1 MNINSVPLNF
11 QSELVSGV
19 NIKTIN
25 SNSLLGTGDL
35 IVSGGTQGTTG
46 SQGTTGTTGAGG
58 GLHILT
64 QPIATWLYLAQGY
77 QTNYSTTGLSNGVNT
92 MMLSLFYPATTFT
105 ITELS
110 INVTTASTSAMNL
123 KILVYSDD
131 GYGYPRVKL
140 IESSSLSLTTTGAKI
155 FLTSYTFTAGT
166 KYWMGVI
173 VDVNAGASVMQ
184 ISSSVLLTRMFN
196 YTIAQTGMYIPF
208 YSYNTCPALNTIAFT
223 AGNMQSVAVYFRT

>member
-11 QSELVSGV
+11 QDTLVSGT

-25 SNSLLGTGDL
+25 SNSLLGSGDL
-35 IVSGGTQGTTG
+35 IV
-46 SQGTTGTTGAGG
+46 GG
-58 GLHILT
+58 GGWHILT
-64 QPIATWLYLAQGY
+64 KPIATWLYLAQGY
-77 QTNYSTTGLSNGVNT
+77 NTSFGTTSLSNGVNT
-92 MMLSLFYPATTFT
+92 MQLSLFYPATTFT

-110 INVTTASTSAMNL
+110 INVTTASSSAMNL

-155 FLTSYTFTAGT
+155 FTTSYTFTAGT

-173 VDVNAGASVMQ
+173 VDVSAGAFVMQ
-184 ISSSVLLTRMFN
+184 LGGSSLLTRMFN
-196 YTIAQTGMYIPF
+196 YTIAQTGMYI
-208 YSYNTCPALNTIAFT
+208 YSPYANTPALNTSSAT
-223 AGNMQSVAVYFRT
+223 SGNMQSCAVYFRT

>member
-11 QSELVSGV
+11 QSQLVSGQ

-25 SNSLLGTGDL
+25 SNSLLESGDL
-35 IVSGGTQGTTG
+35 IVG
-46 SQGTTGTTGAGG
+46 GG

-64 QPIATWLYLAQGY
+64 KPIATWLYMAQGY
-77 QTNYSTTGLSNGVNT
+77 QTNFGSTSLSNGVNV
-92 MMLSLFYPATTFT
+92 MQLSLFYPATTFT

-110 INVTTASTSAMNL
+110 INVTTASTSAINA

-131 GYGYPRVKL
+131 GFGYPRVKL
-140 IESSSLSLTTTGAKI
+140 IESSPLSLTTTGAKI

-173 VDVNAGASVMQ
+173 NDTSAGAFVSALGGN
-184 ISSSVLLTRMFN
+184 VLMTRMFN
-196 YTIAQTGMYIPF
+196 YTIPQTGMYIPS
-208 YSYNTCPALNTIAFT
+208 SYANPPALQTYPFT

>member
-11 QSELVSGV
+11 QSQLVSGQ

-25 SNSLLGTGDL
+25 SNSLLESGNL
-35 IVSGGTQGTTG
+35 IV
-46 SQGTTGTTGAGG
+46 GG
-58 GLHILT
+58 GGFHILT
-64 QPIATWLYLAQGY
+64 QPIPTWLYMAQGY
-77 QTNYSTTGLSNGVNT
+77 NTNYGSTSLSNGVNV

-110 INVTTASTSAMNL
+110 INVTTASSSSSNA

-131 GYGYPRVKL
+131 GFGYPRVKL
-140 IESSSLSLTTTGAKI
+140 IESSPLSLTTTGAKI

-173 VDVNAGASVMQ
+173 NDTSAGAFVVALGG
-184 ISSSVLLTRMFN
+184 SVLMTRMFN
-196 YTIAQTGMYIPF
+196 YTIAQTGMYIPS
-208 YSYNTCPALNTIAFT
+208 SYANPPALQTYPFT

>member
-11 QSELVSGV
+11 QDKLVSGE

-25 SNSLLGTGDL
+25 SNSLLGSGNL
-35 IVSGGTQGTTG
+35 IVG
-46 SQGTTGTTGAGG
+46 GG

-64 QPIATWLYLAQGY
+64 QPIATWLYLAQGF
-77 QTNYSTTGLSNGVNT
+77 QTNYGTTSLSNGVNT
-92 MMLSLFYPATTFT
+92 MQLSLFYPATTFT

-110 INVTTASTSAMNL
+110 INVTTASSSAMNL

-155 FLTSYTFTAGT
+155 FTTSYTFTAGT

-173 VDVNAGASVMQ
+173 VDVSAGAFVMQ
-184 ISSSVLLTRMFN
+184 LGGSVLLTRMFN
-196 YTIAQTGMYIPF
+196 YTISQTGMYI
-208 YSYNTCPALNTIAFT
+208 YSPYANTPALNTSPAT
-223 AGNMQSVAVYFRT
+223 SGNMQSCAVYFRT

>member
-11 QSELVSGV
+11 QSQLVSGE

-25 SNSLLGTGDL
+25 SNSLLGSGDL
-35 IVSGGTQGTTG
+35 IVGGG
-46 SQGTTGTTGAGG
+46 GG

-64 QPIATWLYLAQGY
+64 QPIATWLYMAQGF
-77 QTNYSTTGLSNGVNT
+77 QTNYGTTSLSNGVNT
-92 MMLSLFYPATTFT
+92 MQLSLFYPATTFT

-110 INVTTASTSAMNL
+110 INVTTASSSAMNL

-131 GYGYPRVKL
+131 GYGYPRRKL

-155 FLTSYTFTAGT
+155 FTTSYTFTAGT

-173 VDVNAGASVMQ
+173 VDVSAGAFVMQ
-184 ISSSVLLTRMFN
+184 LGGSVFLTRMFN
-196 YTIAQTGMYIPF
+196 YTIAQNGMYI
-208 YSYNTCPALNTIAFT
+208 YSPYANTPALNTSSAT
-223 AGNMQSVAVYFRT
+223 SGNMQSVAVYFRT